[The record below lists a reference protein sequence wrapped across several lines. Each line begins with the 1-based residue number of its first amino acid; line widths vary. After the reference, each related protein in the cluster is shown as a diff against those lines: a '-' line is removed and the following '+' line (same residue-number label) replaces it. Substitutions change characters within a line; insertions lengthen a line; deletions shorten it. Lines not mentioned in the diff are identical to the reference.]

1 MSVATD
7 ISAEVA
13 PDRRPF
19 IVGLGGTLSE
29 SSSSERALRHALAA
43 AEARGA
49 RTALFAARALDLPMY
64 PVGQARRTP
73 AAAALVAA
81 LAQADGVIIA
91 TPGYHGGISGLVK
104 NALDYI
110 EDLRDDARPYLDGR
124 AVGCIVC
131 AYGWQATATTLVS
144 LRSTVHALRGWP
156 TPLGVA
162 INTAEPVFDDTGRVA
177 DERCAEQ
184 LTTLGRQILDFV
196 GERHEVQPG
205 GFRGAQLLAKS
216 MTS

>member
-1 MSVATD
+1 MSVAVDLGNETAHD
-7 ISAEVA
+7 S
-13 PDRRPF
+13 RPF
-19 IVGLGGTLSE
+19 IVGLGGTLSD

-43 AEARGA
+43 AAGQGA
-49 RTALFAARALDLPMY
+49 RTELFAARALDLPMY
-64 PVGQARRTP
+64 TVDRSRRTS
-73 AAAALVAA
+73 AATALVDA

-110 EDLRDDARPYLDGR
+110 EDLRDDPRPYLDGR

-131 AYGWQATATTLVS
+131 AYGWQATTTTLVS

-162 INTAEPVFDDTGRVA
+162 INSAQTTFDDAGHAV
-177 DERCAEQ
+177 DEQCAQQ
-184 LTTLGRQILDFV
+184 LAALSSQVLDFA
-196 GERHEVQPG
+196 
-205 GFRGAQLLAKS
+205 GARR
-216 MTS
+216 

>member
-1 MSVATD
+1 MSVTVD
-7 ISAEVA
+7 IGHETVN
-13 PDRRPF
+13 DRRPF

-29 SSSSERALRHALAA
+29 SSSSERALRHVLAA
-43 AEARGA
+43 AAGRGA
-49 RTALFAARALDLPMY
+49 RTELFAGRSLDLPMY
-64 PVGQARRTP
+64 TVDRSQRSS
-73 AAAALVAA
+73 AAIALVDA

-110 EDLRDDARPYLDGR
+110 EDLRDHERPYLDGR

-131 AYGWQATATTLVS
+131 AYGWQATTTTLVS

-162 INTAEPVFDDTGRVA
+162 INSAQTVFDEGGRV
-177 DERCAEQ
+177 DNEQCAQQ
-184 LTTLGRQILDFV
+184 LRALSHQVLDFI
-196 GERHEVQPG
+196 
-205 GFRGAQLLAKS
+205 GARR
-216 MTS
+216 

>member
-1 MSVATD
+1 MSVLVDT
-7 ISAEVA
+7 
-13 PDRRPF
+13 RREAAHDPRPL

-29 SSSSERALRHALAA
+29 ASSSERALRLALNAA
-43 AEARGA
+43 GAQGA
-49 RTALFAARALDLPMY
+49 RTKLFTARALDLPMY
-64 PVGQARRTP
+64 TVDRSQRTP
-73 AAAALVAA
+73 AAIALVDA

-131 AYGWQATATTLVS
+131 AYGWQATTTTLMS
-144 LRSTVHALRGWP
+144 LRSTVHALRAWP
-156 TPLGVA
+156 TPLGVT
-162 INTAEPVFDDTGRVA
+162 INSAQTSFDAAGLPG

-184 LTTLGRQILDFV
+184 LTSLSGQVLDFAGV
-196 GERHEVQPG
+196 R
-205 GFRGAQLLAKS
+205 R
-216 MTS
+216 

>member
-1 MSVATD
+1 MSVAVDFGYETVHD
-7 ISAEVA
+7 S
-13 PDRRPF
+13 RPF

-29 SSSSERALRHALAA
+29 ASSSERALRYALTAA
-43 AEARGA
+43 AGQGA
-49 RTALFAARALDLPMY
+49 RTQLFSAQALDLPMY
-64 PVGQARRTP
+64 TVDRSQRSTEAK
-73 AAAALVAA
+73 ALVDA
-81 LAQADGVIIA
+81 LARADGVIIA

-110 EDLRDDARPYLDGR
+110 EDLRDHQRPYLDGR

-131 AYGWQATATTLVS
+131 AYGWQATTTTLVS

-162 INTAEPVFDDTGRVA
+162 INSADAVFNESGLVA

-184 LTTLGRQILDFV
+184 LTTLSSQILDFV
-196 GERHEVQPG
+196 GAR
-205 GFRGAQLLAKS
+205 R
-216 MTS
+216 

>member
-1 MSVATD
+1 MSVLVDTRREAAHD
-7 ISAEVA
+7 
-13 PDRRPF
+13 PRPF
-19 IVGLGGTLSE
+19 IVGLGGTLSAA
-29 SSSSERALRHALAA
+29 SSSERALRLALNAA
-43 AEARGA
+43 AALGA
-49 RTALFAARALDLPMY
+49 RTQLFAAQALDLPMY
-64 PVGQARRTP
+64 TVDRSQRTP
-73 AAAALVAA
+73 AAIALVDA

-131 AYGWQATATTLVS
+131 AYGWQATTTTLMS

-156 TPLGVA
+156 TPLGVT
-162 INTAEPVFDDTGRVA
+162 INSAQTSFDAAGMPA

-184 LTTLGRQILDFV
+184 LTSLSGQVLDFV
-196 GERHEVQPG
+196 GVR
-205 GFRGAQLLAKS
+205 R
-216 MTS
+216 

>member
-1 MSVATD
+1 MSVAVDLGNETAND
-7 ISAEVA
+7 S
-13 PDRRPF
+13 RPF
-19 IVGLGGTLSE
+19 IVGLGGTLSD

-43 AEARGA
+43 AAGQGA
-49 RTALFAARALDLPMY
+49 RTELFAARALDLPMY
-64 PVGQARRTP
+64 TVDRSRRTS
-73 AAAALVAA
+73 AATALVDA

-131 AYGWQATATTLVS
+131 AYGWQATTTTLVS

-162 INTAEPVFDDTGRVA
+162 INSAQTAFDDSGRAV
-177 DERCAEQ
+177 DEQCAQQ
-184 LTTLGRQILDFV
+184 LAALSSQVLDFA
-196 GERHEVQPG
+196 
-205 GFRGAQLLAKS
+205 GARR
-216 MTS
+216 

>member
-1 MSVATD
+1 MSVAVD
-7 ISAEVA
+7 IGHETVHD
-13 PDRRPF
+13 PRPF
-19 IVGLGGTLSE
+19 VVGLGGTLSD
-29 SSSSERALRHALAA
+29 SSSSERALRYALAA
-43 AEARGA
+43 AAGQGA
-49 RTALFAARALDLPMY
+49 RTQLFTARALDLPMY
-64 PVGQARRTP
+64 TVDRSERTP
-73 AAAALVAA
+73 TAMALVDA

-131 AYGWQATATTLVS
+131 AYGWQATTTTLVS

-162 INTAEPVFDDTGRVA
+162 INSADTKFNDTGLA
-177 DERCAEQ
+177 AGDRCAEQ
-184 LTTLGRQILDFV
+184 LITLSSQVLDFV
-196 GERHEVQPG
+196 GAR
-205 GFRGAQLLAKS
+205 R
-216 MTS
+216 